1 MRDSRLTT
9 PSAPA
14 SEREHFL
21 TCRSHPSCPRRGVR
35 SGVPTGNPLLEQ
47 EGWPRYQTVRRRGRG
62 GHSAALVLFAFF
74 LLLTPAFAHHS
85 AARYDLS
92 KTVVIQGTVTEV
104 LWQNPHVILV
114 MNDTKGQEQAF
125 EAPSPT
131 YIVNSGW
138 MKDTIKP
145 GDKLTVKGNPA
156 KNGELPMYLVTVT
169 LPNGKEYSPKN
180 PERP

>member
-1 MRDSRLTT
+1 MSDS
-9 PSAPA
+9 A
-14 SEREHFL
+14 SEQRKNSTL
-21 TCRSHPSCPRRGVR
+21 TRRFAPPSL
-35 SGVPTGNPLLEQ
+35 S
-47 EGWPRYQTVRRRGRG
+47 GRG
-62 GHSAALVLFAFF
+62 IVLKSFPLPLGEGGVKRRVRVEFRHLFICAF
-74 LLLTPAFAHHS
+74 LGLLTAAFGHHS

-145 GDKLTVKGNPA
+145 GDKVTVKGNPA

>member
-1 MRDSRLTT
+1 MSDSRLTT

-35 SGVPTGNPLLEQ
+35 SGVPNEQ
-47 EGWPRYQTVRRRGRG
+47 EGWPR
-62 GHSAALVLFAFF
+62 HSAVLVLFAFF
-74 LLLTPAFAHHS
+74 VLLAPAFAHHS

-145 GDKLTVKGNPA
+145 GDKVTVKGNPA

>member
-1 MRDSRLTT
+1 MMSESRLTT

-21 TCRSHPSCPRRGVR
+21 SCRSHPSCPRRGL
-35 SGVPTGNPLLEQ
+35 S
-47 EGWPRYQTVRRRGRG
+47 Y
-62 GHSAALVLFAFF
+62 AALLIFAFF
-74 LLLTPAFAHHS
+74 VFVTPLFAHHS
-85 AARYDLS
+85 TARYDLN
-92 KTVVIQGTVTEV
+92 KTVVVQGTVTEV

-145 GDKLTVKGNPA
+145 GDKITVKGNPA
-156 KNGELPMYLVTVT
+156 KNGQLPMYLVTIT
-169 LPNGKEYSPKN
+169 MPNGKEYSPKN
-180 PERP
+180 PERE

>member
-1 MRDSRLTT
+1 MSDSRLTT

-35 SGVPTGNPLLEQ
+35 SGVPNGTPLLEQ
-47 EGWPRYQTVRRRGRG
+47 EAWPR
-62 GHSAALVLFAFF
+62 HSAILVLFAFF
-74 LLLTPAFAHHS
+74 VLLAPAFAHHS

-145 GDKLTVKGNPA
+145 GDKVTVKGNPA
-156 KNGELPMYLVTVT
+156 KNGQLPMYLVTVT

>member
-1 MRDSRLTT
+1 MSEWRLTT

-14 SEREHFL
+14 SEGKHFL
-21 TCRSHPSCPRRGVR
+21 TCRSHPSCPRRGLR
-35 SGVPTGNPLLEQ
+35 SGVAHDI
-47 EGWPRYQTVRRRGRG
+47 PRLSSGRPNRRRRGWG
-62 GHSAALVLFAFF
+62 GHSAVLAIFAFF
-74 LLLTPAFAHHS
+74 VLLTPAFAHHS
-85 AARYDLS
+85 TARYDLS
-92 KTVVIQGTVTEV
+92 KTVVVQGTVTEV

-145 GDKLTVKGNPA
+145 GDKVTVKGNPA
-156 KNGELPMYLVTVT
+156 KNGELPMYLVSVT

>member
-1 MRDSRLTT
+1 
-9 PSAPA
+9 
-14 SEREHFL
+14 
-21 TCRSHPSCPRRGVR
+21 
-35 SGVPTGNPLLEQ
+35 VPNGTPLLEQ
-47 EGWPRYQTVRRRGRG
+47 EGWPR
-62 GHSAALVLFAFF
+62 HSNGLVLFAFF
-74 LLLTPAFAHHS
+74 VLLAPAFAHHS

-145 GDKLTVKGNPA
+145 GDKVTVKGNPA

>member
-1 MRDSRLTT
+1 MSDSRLTT

-35 SGVPTGNPLLEQ
+35 SGVPNGTPLLEQ
-47 EGWPRYQTVRRRGRG
+47 EAWPR
-62 GHSAALVLFAFF
+62 HSAILVLFAFF
-74 LLLTPAFAHHS
+74 VLLAPAFAHHS

-104 LWQNPHVILV
+104 VWQNPHVILV

-145 GDKLTVKGNPA
+145 GDKVTVKGNPA

>member
-1 MRDSRLTT
+1 MKNESRLTT

-14 SEREHFL
+14 SERDRFF
-21 TCRSHPSCPRRGVR
+21 TCRSHPSSPRRGLPSGLTQR
-35 SGVPTGNPLLEQ
+35 SRPLLRQ
-47 EGWPRYQTVRRRGRG
+47 EGWPRHQTLDWRGRG
-62 GHSAALVLFAFF
+62 GHSAALFVLMF
-74 LLLTPAFAHHS
+74 LLTAPLLAHHS

-92 KTVVIQGTVTEV
+92 KTVIVQGTVTEV

-125 EAPSPT
+125 EAPSPV

-145 GDKLTVKGNPA
+145 GDKVTVKGNPA

-169 LPNGKEYSPKN
+169 LANGKEYSPKN
-180 PERP
+180 PER

>member
-1 MRDSRLTT
+1 
-9 PSAPA
+9 
-14 SEREHFL
+14 
-21 TCRSHPSCPRRGVR
+21 
-35 SGVPTGNPLLEQ
+35 VPNGTPLLEQ
-47 EGWPRYQTVRRRGRG
+47 EGWPR
-62 GHSAALVLFAFF
+62 HSAGLVLFAFF
-74 LLLTPAFAHHS
+74 VLLAPAFAHHS

-145 GDKLTVKGNPA
+145 GDKVTVKGNPA
-156 KNGELPMYLVTVT
+156 KNGQLPMYLVTVT

>member
-1 MRDSRLTT
+1 MNKNSTLTRRFSQGFALSGSRCA
-9 PSAPA
+9 APPPLPLGEGGA
-14 SEREHFL
+14 K
-21 TCRSHPSCPRRGVR
+21 RRVR
-35 SGVPTGNPLLEQ
+35 VEFRLL
-47 EGWPRYQTVRRRGRG
+47 
-62 GHSAALVLFAFF
+62 FICAFF
-74 LLLTPAFAHHS
+74 VLLNPAFAHHS

-92 KTVVIQGTVTEV
+92 KTVIVQGTVTEL

-138 MKDTIKP
+138 MKDTIRP
-145 GDKLTVKGNPA
+145 GDKVTVKGNPA

-169 LPNGKEYSPKN
+169 LANRKEYSPKN
-180 PERP
+180 PER

>member
-1 MRDSRLTT
+1 M
-9 PSAPA
+9 
-14 SEREHFL
+14 F
-21 TCRSHPSCPRRGVR
+21 V
-35 SGVPTGNPLLEQ
+35 VFILLF
-47 EGWPRYQTVRRRGRG
+47 V
-62 GHSAALVLFAFF
+62 
-74 LLLTPAFAHHS
+74 TPAFAHHS

-92 KTVVIQGTVTEV
+92 KTVVVQGTVTEV

-145 GDKLTVKGNPA
+145 GDKVTVKGNPA

-169 LPNGKEYSPKN
+169 LSSGKEYSPKN

>member
-1 MRDSRLTT
+1 MSEARLTT

-14 SEREHFL
+14 SERDRFL
-21 TCRSHPSCPRRGVR
+21 TCRSHPSYPRRG
-35 SGVPTGNPLLEQ
+35 L
-47 EGWPRYQTVRRRGRG
+47 RR
-62 GHSAALVLFAFF
+62 AALFIFAIVLCV
-74 LLLTPAFAHHS
+74 TPVFAHHS
-85 AARYDLS
+85 TARYDLS
-92 KTVVIQGTVTEV
+92 KTVVVQGTVTEV

-145 GDKLTVKGNPA
+145 GAKVTVKGNPA
-156 KNGELPMYLVTVT
+156 KNGQLPMYLVTIT

-180 PERP
+180 PERE

>member
-1 MRDSRLTT
+1 MSEVRLTT

-14 SEREHFL
+14 SERDHFL
-21 TCRSHPSCPRRGVR
+21 TGQRS
-35 SGVPTGNPLLEQ
+35 PLLGQ
-47 EGWPRYQTVRRRGRG
+47 EGWPRHQTLEGRGRG
-62 GHSAALVLFAFF
+62 GHFAAMFIFVL
-74 LLLTPAFAHHS
+74 LFAHHS
-85 AARYDLS
+85 TARYDLS
-92 KTVVIQGTVTEV
+92 KTVVVQGTVTEV

-145 GDKLTVKGNPA
+145 GDKITVKGNPA
-156 KNGELPMYLVTVT
+156 KNGQLPMYLVTIT
-169 LPNGKEYSPKN
+169 MPNGKEYSPKN
-180 PERP
+180 PERE

>member
-1 MRDSRLTT
+1 MSDSRLTT

-35 SGVPTGNPLLEQ
+35 SGVPNGTPLLEQ
-47 EGWPRYQTVRRRGRG
+47 EAWPR
-62 GHSAALVLFAFF
+62 HSAILVLFAFF
-74 LLLTPAFAHHS
+74 VLLAPAFAHHS

-145 GDKLTVKGNPA
+145 GDKVTVKGNPA